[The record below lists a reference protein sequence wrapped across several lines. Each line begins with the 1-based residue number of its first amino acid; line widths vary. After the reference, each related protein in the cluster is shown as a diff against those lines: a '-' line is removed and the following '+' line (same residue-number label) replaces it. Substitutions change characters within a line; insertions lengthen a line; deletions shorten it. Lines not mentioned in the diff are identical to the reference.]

1 MNERRKRQSVR
12 VLWEGGEG
20 GRGETG
26 TGGEGEG
33 KGEGEGVE
41 GGGMDSLSNSYRL
54 FSWIVVGKNC
64 CSR

>member
-1 MNERRKRQSVR
+1 MC
-12 VLWEGGEG
+12 GFF
-20 GRGETG
+20 GRGGKGEEG
-26 TGGEGEG
+26 RRGPGGKGRGRG